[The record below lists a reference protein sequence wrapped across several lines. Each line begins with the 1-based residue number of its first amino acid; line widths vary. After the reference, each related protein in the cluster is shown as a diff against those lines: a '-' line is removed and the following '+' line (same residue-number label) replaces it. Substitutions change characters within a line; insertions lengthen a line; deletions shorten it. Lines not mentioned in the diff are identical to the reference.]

1 MSLNIKASQSTNAP
15 LLMPRITVVGI
26 GGAGGNA
33 VNNMIEGSIHDV
45 DFISANTDL
54 QSLSR
59 SRADRQIQLGPK
71 LTNGLGAGADPE
83 VGMAAAEECE
93 EQIKKELEGSH
104 MVFVTSGMGGGTGTG
119 STPFIAKIAK
129 EMGILTIAVVTKPFD
144 FEGPQ
149 RMRCAERGV
158 ALLEEYVDTLLVIPN
173 QNLFRVAD
181 EKTSMADA
189 FKIADDVLMSGV
201 KSITDLMVK
210 DGKINLDFADVNS
223 VMRGMGRAMMVSGE
237 SEGEDRAIIAAKQA
251 ISNQLLEDNSIKKAK
266 GVLINITGGNDI
278 GMHEI
283 NDAINYVNGEIEEDT
298 KFIFGI
304 CHDDSLEGRIRISI
318 VATGL
323 DKQGLVISNRET
335 EKPVNQPLINRS
347 PGLAPLRPLAES
359 SGEET
364 CSDNLINQKLQAE
377 TDQAKNILRSQIS
390 LDRKKDAEHETFK
403 TVSTLADLDSSDLK
417 PETLRSSSNIQVD
430 KSPKTEIN
438 KPKTRTGVTLNLF
451 QSLRRKKNSDLQK
464 PNLQSNE
471 LEESSSKEYLEDD
484 NSNSPNE
491 GNAIRNVG
499 ITVDPPVGQEL
510 VRENDDD
517 LEIPAFLR
525 RQIN

>member
-1 MSLNIKASQSTNAP
+1 MSLNIKASQSTNIP

-33 VNNMIEGSIHDV
+33 VNNMIEGSVHDV

-71 LTNGLGAGADPE
+71 LTNGLGAGANPD

-93 EQIKKELEGSH
+93 DQIKKELEGSH
-104 MVFVTSGMGGGTGTG
+104 MVFVTAGMGGGTGTG
-119 STPFIAKIAK
+119 STPLFAKIAK
-129 EMGILTIAVVTKPFD
+129 EMGILTVAVVTKPFH

-149 RMRCAERGV
+149 RMQCAERGV
-158 ALLEEYVDTLLVIPN
+158 SLLEEYVDTLLVIPN

-223 VMRGMGRAMMVSGE
+223 VMKGMGRAMMVSGE
-237 SEGEDRAIIAAKQA
+237 ASGEDRAITAAKQA
-251 ISNQLLEDNSIKKAK
+251 ISNQLLEDNSIQKAK

-304 CHDDSLEGRIRISI
+304 CHDENLEGKIRISI

-323 DKQGLVISNRET
+323 DKQELVSTNCET
-335 EKPVNQPLINRS
+335 EKPINQPLINRAAS
-347 PGLAPLRPLAES
+347 LTPQRPLADNS
-359 SGEET
+359 SDTVASGNNFNHKPKGEINTPKIMTHYEKPLEKREET
-364 CSDNLINQKLQAE
+364 GSIIHNNFSNSGGINRVE
-377 TDQAKNILRSQIS
+377 TKIENQ
-390 LDRKKDAEHETFK
+390 
-403 TVSTLADLDSSDLK
+403 ST
-417 PETLRSSSNIQVD
+417 SSSIQV
-430 KSPKTEIN
+430 KSSSKDDRGN
-438 KPKTRTGVTLNLF
+438 NKTRTGVTLNLF
-451 QSLRRKKNSDLQK
+451 QSLMRKKNSDIQS
-464 PNLQSNE
+464 PNLHSRD
-471 LEESSSKEYLEDD
+471 LEDGVERKSSEREINIPSKENNLTAD
-484 NSNSPNE
+484 
-491 GNAIRNVG
+491 VG
-499 ITVDPPVGQEL
+499 ITVDPPVGQES
-510 VRENDDD
+510 VRGNDDD

-525 RQIN
+525 RKIN